1 MPSADAKSPPPPRA
15 SKMHDI
21 PVHTLHQLLA
31 PITVRRENPKATF
44 TNWGLSYTCRP
55 LSVFVPETEHQCRL
69 ILELARREGKT
80 VRTAGV
86 GHSPS
91 DLACTTEYM
100 LRTEKL
106 NKVIELNAE
115 KRFVVAQAGIVLNDL
130 HAVLAQH
137 GLAMRNLGSIS
148 DQTLGGVVTT
158 ATHGTGLDFPVI
170 SSDVRAL
177 VILLADGSRVRCSRD
192 ERPELFMASL
202 CGLGATGIIL
212 EVTLE
217 LEPAFLLKEVQENQR
232 FDVVVGNLDSIARQ
246 AEHVRLWWFPQAD
259 VVRVS
264 SSNRTNEPKSPV
276 GTWLWHSIVGYHLLQ
291 FLLFV
296 ARYVPILN
304 IWLGRFMAWLAGG
317 KMVSVD
323 DSHRIFNIDCK
334 YPQYTTEWAV
344 PYDRAQACLRDVR
357 DWLEREFADPSGLRP
372 HASFEIR
379 FSAADDIWLSP
390 SNGQLSCWIGVV
402 QFKPYGLNV
411 PYRELFARFE
421 QIMIKYGGKPHW
433 AKSHPLGPAE
443 LRRLYPRFDD
453 FVRVLEAVDPQ
464 GIFRNPYVQRH
475 IFGKEGAEF
484 GPRVF
489 KKLP

>member
-1 MPSADAKSPPPPRA
+1 
-15 SKMHDI
+15 MHDI
-21 PVHTLHQLLA
+21 PLHTLHQLLA
-31 PITVRRENPKATF
+31 PITIRREHPKASF

-55 LSVFVPETEHQCRL
+55 LSVFVPESEYQCRL

-106 NKVIELNAE
+106 NKVLEVNAE
-115 KRFVVAQAGIVLNDL
+115 KRFVVAQAGIILHDL
-130 HAVLAQH
+130 HATLAQH

-158 ATHGTGLDFPVI
+158 ATHGTGMNFPVL
-170 SSDVRAL
+170 SMDVLAL

-192 ERPELFMASL
+192 ERPELFMASI

-212 EVTLE
+212 EITLA
-217 LEPAFLLKEVQENQR
+217 LEPAFMLKEIQENR
-232 FDVVVGNLDSIARQ
+232 PFDDVVRNLDSIARQ

-264 SSNRTNEPKSPV
+264 SSDRTNEPRNPV

-296 ARYVPILN
+296 ARYVPVLN
-304 IWLGRFMAWLAGG
+304 IWLGRFMAWLAGDR
-317 KMVSVD
+317 MVSVD

-411 PYRELFARFE
+411 PYRELFSRFE
-421 QIMIKYGGKPHW
+421 QIMVKYAGKPHW
-433 AKSHPLGPAE
+433 AKSHPLGPEE

-453 FVRVLEAVDPQ
+453 FVRVLEEVDPQ
-464 GIFRNPYVQRH
+464 GIFRNPYIQRH
-475 IFGKEGAEF
+475 IFGKQGAEY